1 MIIMGLFKPS
11 HFMILELVG
20 KKHQCYEQVQINGI
34 NAFFPY
40 LWSSETHSIVF
51 KVASQIYDL

>member
-1 MIIMGLFKPS
+1 
-11 HFMILELVG
+11 MILELVG